1 MTKPRD
7 PRRALP
13 SVEALLQHEA
23 LRSARESLPRTLVLA
38 AVRATLEAARADV
51 RRGAPAPEAAALAAD
66 AAARAAADARPTVR
80 RVLNATGVVLHT
92 NLGRAPLAEAAR
104 RAVADVAAGYCS
116 LEYDLAVG
124 KRGERGT
131 GVEAW
136 IARLTGAEAACV
148 VNNGAAAILVALSA
162 LAAGRRVAVS
172 RGELVEIGGSF
183 RVPEIMEKSGAALLE
198 VGATNR
204 THLRDY
210 VRALEKH
217 RDLGAILRVH
227 PSNFRVQGFTARPE
241 LAELAALARR
251 HKVPLIEDLGSG
263 ALVDLTPFGLE
274 REPTVGE
281 SLAAGADV
289 VTFSGD
295 KLLGGPQAGFIA
307 GRRKW
312 IAAIRRDPFARAMRV
327 DKLTLAALEAT
338 LALYADPARAR
349 AEVPALAMLAV
360 TETALAERAERLS
373 HELAGRL
380 PAITVRVVASSGE
393 VGGGALPLEKL
404 RGPVVEV
411 THASHSAARL
421 EALARTAD
429 PPVIGTVRAERF
441 RLDVRTLRET
451 EIGMAATALARVWG

>member
-1 MTKPRD
+1 MTPTRD

-13 SVEALLQHEA
+13 SVEALLQHDA
-23 LRSARESLPRTLVLA
+23 LRTARESLAHTVVVGA
-38 AVRATLEAARADV
+38 IRATLESARAGV
-51 RRGAPAPEAAALAAD
+51 RRGEPAPAADRLAES
-66 AAARAAADARPTVR
+66 AAARAIADSRPTLR
-80 RVLNATGVVLHT
+80 RVLNATGVLLHT

-116 LEYDLAVG
+116 LEYDLVAG
-124 KRGERGT
+124 QRGERGT
-131 GVEAW
+131 GVERW
-136 IARLTGAEAACV
+136 ITRLTGAEAACV
-148 VNNGAAAILVALSA
+148 VNNGAAAILVTLSA
-162 LAAGRRVAVS
+162 LAAGRKVAVS

-183 RVPEIMEKSGAALLE
+183 RVPEIMERSGASLVE

-210 VRALEKH
+210 ERVLDKH

-241 LAELAALARR
+241 LRDLAALARKR
-251 HKVPLIEDLGSG
+251 RVPLIEDLGSG
-263 ALVDLTPFGLE
+263 ALVDLSAFGLE
-274 REPTVGE
+274 REPTVGD

-338 LALYADPARAR
+338 LALYADPSRAR
-349 AEVPALAMLAV
+349 AEVPALAMLAA
-360 TETALAERAERLS
+360 TPAALAERAQRLS
-373 HELAGRL
+373 QELTGRL
-380 PAITVRVVASSGE
+380 PALAVRIVEANGE

-411 THASHSAARL
+411 THARHSAAQL
-421 EALARTAD
+421 EALARAAD
-429 PPVIGTVRAERF
+429 PPVIGTVRTARF

-451 EIGMAATALARVWG
+451 EIGMAATALAKVWG